1 MSRLGRGVDARFA
14 LLLSLVLLMQ
24 CLRRPFSRKASLEL
38 LSLILIA
45 ALLRSRAANWSSS
58 PRASPVP
65 PPRAMASTD
74 SNTALFEQTKALLTT
89 FAQHPLESTRLV
101 SSIPVRDLSHLAHR
115 QNDTENYTRWTQ
127 GATDVTAVT
136 GVSEDGLLMDSA
148 DRERIGEDLRLFK
161 EYISNLKFA
170 YLESCAKLEFVNHIL
185 DADGYKPVLKEE
197 NDQLEERRAQAKA
210 ALKERK
216 QRVNELEALIRSE
229 AEALD
234 QELQRRTREAEHA
247 DRLMR
252 ECEAMETEIAMLKNK
267 RSPTER
273 LTIDQIAQTLEAQE
287 LELVQ
292 IGQRTKQ
299 CDDEMKT
306 LKPRIKASKISIER
320 YSNTAKQ
327 LRREQEERDA
337 KGVQDER
344 AEKGCE
350 WIDTT
355 ATLYKSL
362 LGIHNAYAVGSPPSA
377 LVFEYGSAQAEKG
390 DLRRLNVE
398 MGPDGKMVDA
408 KILASSD
415 DISDIVQ
422 AHLASQDVRALVQEV
437 RTRFGW

>member
-1 MSRLGRGVDARFA
+1 MTA
-14 LLLSLVLLMQ
+14 
-24 CLRRPFSRKASLEL
+24 
-38 LSLILIA
+38 
-45 ALLRSRAANWSSS
+45 
-58 PRASPVP
+58 
-65 PPRAMASTD
+65 TD

-101 SSIPVRDLSHLAHR
+101 SSVPVRDLSHLAHR
-115 QNDTENYTRWTQ
+115 PGDTENYTRWTQ
-127 GATDVTAVT
+127 GAVDVTAVT
-136 GVSEDGLLMDSA
+136 GVSEDGLVMDSA
-148 DRERIGEDLRLFK
+148 DRERIGEDLKLFK

-185 DADGYKPVLKEE
+185 DADGYKPVMKEE
-197 NDQLEERRAQAKA
+197 NDQLEEKRAQAKA

-229 AEALD
+229 AEMLD
-234 QELQRRTREAEHA
+234 QGASSEAEHA

-252 ECEAMETEIAMLKNK
+252 ECEAMDTEIAMLKNK

-344 AEKGCE
+344 AEQGCE

-355 ATLYKSL
+355 AALYKSL

-377 LVFEYGSAQAEKG
+377 LVFEYGGAQAEKG
-390 DLRRLNVE
+390 DLRRLSVE
-398 MGPDGKMVDA
+398 MGPDGKMVNA
-408 KILASSD
+408 KILDSSD
-415 DISDIVQ
+415 DISDIVR
-422 AHLASQDVRALVQEV
+422 AHLASQDIRALVQEV

>member
-1 MSRLGRGVDARFA
+1 
-14 LLLSLVLLMQ
+14 
-24 CLRRPFSRKASLEL
+24 
-38 LSLILIA
+38 
-45 ALLRSRAANWSSS
+45 
-58 PRASPVP
+58 
-65 PPRAMASTD
+65 MASTD
-74 SNTALFEQTKALLTT
+74 SSTALFEQTKALLTT

-101 SSIPVRDLSHLAHR
+101 SSIPVRDLSHLSHR

-136 GVSEDGLLMDSA
+136 GVSEDGLVMDSA

-197 NDQLEERRAQAKA
+197 NDQLEEKRAQAKA

-234 QELQRRTREAEHA
+234 QELQRRTQEAEHA

-273 LTIDQIAQTLEAQE
+273 LTTDQIAQTLEAQE

-350 WIDTT
+350 WVDTT
-355 ATLYKSL
+355 TALYKSL

-377 LVFEYGSAQAEKG
+377 LIFEYGSAQAEKG
-390 DLRRLNVE
+390 DLRRLSVE
-398 MGPDGKMVDA
+398 MGLDGKMVDA
-408 KILASSD
+408 KILDSSD

-422 AHLASQDVRALVQEV
+422 AHLASQDIRALVQQV